1 MDAHHKNIRNN
12 EIKTDHPQTKER
24 IMNMP
29 RSNREY
35 LLRYAD
41 QAINDMERALDRLK
55 TISDVYGGK
64 FAPMDGALPMDLLD
78 DATEY
83 DGTHGKYQQF
93 VDAIS
98 MMQMQVLDELI
109 TFKKNFM

>member
-1 MDAHHKNIRNN
+1 MGANSKAIWNSQSETHFTQTN
-12 EIKTDHPQTKER
+12 ERKID
-24 IMNMP
+24 MP

-41 QAINDMERALDRLK
+41 QAANDMERALDRLK